1 MVLIKQREFH
11 MNPEDFIVEEI
22 DFTGRTL
29 KLNEKA
35 VGENEEGDYTLF
47 VMQKKNWNTLQALN
61 AIARALK
68 RSKKSFSSAGNKDR
82 NAITVQLC
90 SAYRVNPEELLDLKI
105 KDIQI
110 NGAWKSKEKIVM
122 GKLKGNSFTIT
133 FKKNIKKTELV
144 IPNEFGPQRFGSMR
158 KNTDKI
164 GKLIVQGKF
173 REAVMSYL
181 CDGDDIAKKQREKL
195 RKEKDFKKALEY
207 YPKFLGYERMII
219 QHLSQKP
226 NDFVG
231 ALRKTPRTLQL
242 LFIHAY
248 QAKLFNHELK
258 KRNVYKAMKNEF
270 YCGRNK
276 LGFPNMKKTKGSE
289 KKAREGK
296 VFVVGNI
303 IGSDTS
309 LNKTEEGI
317 LKKEKIKKEDF
328 NIKSMPE
335 LSSRGSTRTLTMLVR
350 IKKTGSKIRFS
361 LPPGSY
367 ATTVLKHFKG
377 IG

>member
-1 MVLIKQREFH
+1 

-22 DFTGRTL
+22 DFTGRVL
-29 KLNEKA
+29 KLNEKIA
-35 VGENEEGDYTLF
+35 GKNEGGDYTLF
-47 VMQKKNWNTLQALN
+47 ILQKRNWNTLQALN
-61 AIARALK
+61 VIAKALK

-90 SAYRVNPEELLDLKI
+90 SVYKVKPEELLNLKI

-110 NGAWKSKEKIVM
+110 NGAWTSKEKIVM
-122 GKLKGNSFTIT
+122 GKLKGNNFIIT
-133 FKKNIKKTELV
+133 FNKNIKKKELL
-144 IPNEFGPQRFGSMR
+144 IPNEFGQQRFGSMR

-164 GKLIVQGKF
+164 GKLMVQGKF
-173 REAVMSYL
+173 KEAVMNYL
-181 CDGDDIAKKQREKL
+181 CVGDDIAKKQRAKL
-195 RKEKDFKKALEY
+195 KKEKDFKKALEY
-207 YPKFLGYERMII
+207 YPKFLRYERLMI
-219 QHLSQKP
+219 QHLSQTP

-231 ALRKTPRTLQL
+231 ALRKMPRTLQL

-248 QAKLFNHELK
+248 QSKLFNSELK
-258 KRNVYKAMKNEF
+258 KRNIYKAMKNEF

-276 LGFPNMKKTKGSE
+276 LDFPNMKKTKGSE

-303 IGSDTS
+303 IGSETK
-309 LNKTEEGI
+309 LNKIEEGI

-335 LSSRGSTRTLTMLVR
+335 LSSRGSSRALTMLVK
-350 IKKTGSKIRFS
+350 IKKEGSKIQFS
-361 LPPGSY
+361 LPPGNY
-367 ATTVLKHFKG
+367 ATVVLKHLKG
-377 IG
+377 ID